1 MLQIA
6 FKRGAPRGTPW
17 TRFIAV
23 SHSTIAQLAMPPAA
37 RARKASRDLAV
48 EVEPVAVVPA
58 APAAHDKPDLA
69 KMLRDMEE
77 ETAREV
83 RKVTTDRS
91 AVEKIEKEAREA
103 LDLVKIEEAA
113 KEVAA
118 LEREAAGED
127 TATPDRLMK
136 VRARRRSRDL
146 TDEAKD
152 LLGATLAGAF
162 KALDLN
168 GDGTLDHSEVQ
179 KAFADSG
186 QSVFTDDS
194 FKPILEDLLEQH
206 NGAINF
212 EQFKDLAWKGNLAA
226 SLRATS

>member
-1 MLQIA
+1 
-6 FKRGAPRGTPW
+6 
-17 TRFIAV
+17 
-23 SHSTIAQLAMPPAA
+23 MPPAA

-48 EVEPVAVVPA
+48 EEEPVAVVPA
-58 APAAHDKPDLA
+58 APAADDKQDLA

-77 ETAREV
+77 ENAREV
-83 RKVTTDRS
+83 QKVTTDRS
-91 AVEKIEKEAREA
+91 AVEKSEKEAREA
-103 LDLVKIEEAA
+103 LDLLKIEEAA

-118 LEREAAGED
+118 LEREAATEAE
-127 TATPDRLMK
+127 ATSGGSPPPDRLMK

-152 LLGATLAGAF
+152 LLGAQLAGAF
-162 KALDLN
+162 KALDIN

-194 FKPILEDLLEQH
+194 FKPILEELLEQH
-206 NGAINF
+206 GGAINF

-226 SLRATS
+226 SLRTAS